1 MKIVSI
7 ESHSPVLKN
16 YTELTCGN
24 KEIIVKLEA
33 CGICGSD
40 IGNIYET
47 SSKPTK
53 KIGHEISGTIYEV
66 GKNVNNLK
74 TGDRVIVNHH
84 CPCQKCHF
92 CIHGNETMCEKFT
105 EEIIPCGL
113 AEKFLVSDWII
124 QKGGIF
130 RIQNDISFKEAT
142 LIEPLACCLRSWK
155 KINIEKNDSVMIMGF
170 GSIGILHSII
180 GSKKEVNLVIVDIDD
195 FRLDFGKQQKFGKN
209 FVNTKNSNFEEL
221 EKFYEKMDLCI
232 IANSDVSCLE
242 KAIKVVR
249 KGGTILF
256 FGEPKSNAITNIDLS
271 EIYSKEIQITSS
283 YSATNQDFLESMKFF
298 SENKNKFKK
307 IITHE
312 FSFENVLNAIKLV
325 KEGKNRIKVV
335 VTTNN

>member
-7 ESHSPVLKN
+7 ESHFPVLKN
-16 YTELTCGN
+16 HTELTCGD

-40 IGNIYET
+40 IGNIYED
-47 SSKPTK
+47 SSKPTE
-53 KIGHEISGTIYEV
+53 KIGHEISGIIDEV
-66 GKNVNNLK
+66 GKNVCELK
-74 TGDRVIVNHH
+74 IGDRIIVNHH

-92 CIHGNETMCEKFT
+92 CLHGNETMCEKFT
-105 EEIIPCGL
+105 EEISPCGL
-113 AEKFLVSDWII
+113 AERFLVSNWII
-124 QKGGIF
+124 KNGGIF
-130 RIQNDISFKEAT
+130 KIQDEISFKEAT

-155 KINIEKNDSVMIMGF
+155 KVNVKKNDSVMIMGF

-180 GSKKEVNLVIVDIDD
+180 GNEKKIRLVIVDIDD
-195 FRLDFGKQQKFGKN
+195 FRLDFGKQQKLGED

-221 EKFYEKMDLCI
+221 RKFYGKMDLCI
-232 IANSDVSCLE
+232 IANSDISCLE

-256 FGEPKSNAITNIDLS
+256 FGEPKSNAIANIDLS
-271 EIYSKEIQITSS
+271 EIYSKEIKITSS

-312 FSFENVLNAIKLV
+312 FSFENALNAIKLV
-325 KEGKNRIKVV
+325 KEGKNRIKVII
-335 VTTNN
+335 TANS